1 MRNRGPNRSRLW
13 GYVTLAVVSLIT
25 AGLFVALAMRT
36 SADTEAAKAPT
47 TKPSVAPS
55 VTPSASATPD
65 VPTVSVAFLGDS
77 YAAGAGATEAGKRF
91 SALVSANFNWREEN
105 FARAGTG
112 YITSVTPNAQATC
125 GLAYC
130 ATILEKTVD
139 VIAAHPDIVIVS
151 GGRFDV
157 GQTSVSVT
165 DAARQTFAQLRAG
178 LPDAQIFAVSP
189 LWDDAL
195 TPAPLLIIGT
205 EVKDAVT
212 AAKGT
217 YLDVGQPLLRAP
229 KLVAGDGINANDAGQ
244 AAIAAALTQALQKAG
259 VATAP

>member
-25 AGLFVALAMRT
+25 VGLFVALAVRM
-36 SADTEAAKAPT
+36 SADDATAKVPT
-47 TKPSVAPS
+47 SKPSAAPS
-55 VTPSASATPD
+55 VSPSVSATPEA
-65 VPTVSVAFLGDS
+65 PSVSVAFLGDS
-77 YAAGAGATEAGKRF
+77 YAAGTGATAADKRF
-91 SALVSANFNWREEN
+91 AALVSASFNWREAN

-112 YITSVTPNAQATC
+112 YVTSVTVNAQPTC

-165 DAARQTFAQLRAG
+165 DAARQTFAQLRAA

-195 TPAPLLIIGT
+195 TPAPLLTIGT
-205 EVKDAVT
+205 EVKTAVI

-229 KLVAGDGINANDAGQ
+229 KLVASDGINANDAGQ
-244 AAIAAALTQALQKAG
+244 AAIAAAVTQALQKVG
-259 VATAP
+259 VTPAP